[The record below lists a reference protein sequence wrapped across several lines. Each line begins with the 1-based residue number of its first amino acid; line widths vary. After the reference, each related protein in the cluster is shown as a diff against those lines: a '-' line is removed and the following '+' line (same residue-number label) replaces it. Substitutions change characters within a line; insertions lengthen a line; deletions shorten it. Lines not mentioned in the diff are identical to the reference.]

1 MTLTSPTSPTMYPVR
16 LAPMGAPPR
25 PAQLSTSVRSWL
37 APSIPAPAVN
47 VALSSAQEV
56 SGVAVNTALDPTLYC
71 TVQPLLVSSC
81 LVSPRMVYSVPGQS
95 VRGWVSWA
103 ISPAN
108 AVLKRAMV
116 PLAVETDDKMMLGS
130 KSLLMNQPSVV
141 LSVCMLRVGE
151 RTRLPVSAHAA
162 SICSCDARVPVRRKR
177 ETGAEVAST
186 PKVAAAVILA
196 ATLGTA
202 LRISETIDATSDAA
216 GAGSL
221 AVRPAIADAIGP
233 LSSPVSPAGRVSLR
247 LTVEVPLRPVG
258 AALLDGQFEI
268 GTVSTIVVVMIT
280 SLVM

>member
-1 MTLTSPTSPTMYPVR
+1 M
-16 LAPMGAPPR
+16 
-25 PAQLSTSVRSWL
+25 
-37 APSIPAPAVN
+37 
-47 VALSSAQEV
+47 
-56 SGVAVNTALDPTLYC
+56 
-71 TVQPLLVSSC
+71 
-81 LVSPRMVYSVPGQS
+81 
-95 VRGWVSWA
+95 
-103 ISPAN
+103 
-108 AVLKRAMV
+108 
-116 PLAVETDDKMMLGS
+116 
-130 KSLLMNQPSVV
+130 
-141 LSVCMLRVGE
+141 
-151 RTRLPVSAHAA
+151 
-162 SICSCDARVPVRRKR
+162 
-177 ETGAEVAST
+177 AST